1 MPEMDASQP
10 HVRSDELG
18 FEYSR
23 WLSSAPPGEEV
34 VISGMSGRL
43 PDSRN
48 IHEFRDNLF
57 SKTDMVNDDDRR
69 WKLDHPEVPQRSA
82 KIRNIDHLDAGYF
95 GVHHR
100 QANVMDPMMRVL
112 LETAVEAIMD
122 AGMNPSELESSRT
135 GVFTGVSWSDM
146 ENSTLVDVTER
157 QKFALTGYLRSLNV
171 HRVSYFLKLKG
182 PACIVDTACS
192 SSLNALD
199 LAFRAIRSGQCD
211 NAIISGSNLLLHP
224 GNTLQFFRLGVL
236 SSEGVC
242 RVFDQDANGYV
253 RGESIASIFLQKAKN
268 ARRIYAQIINTKVNS
283 DGFKEQGITFP
294 STLAQKQLMTE
305 IYDESGIHPSELSF
319 LEAHGTGTQ
328 VGDPQEVEAIDHVL
342 ARKRDKPLLVGSVKS
357 SIGHTEPASGVCSII
372 KVLIAMETGLIAP
385 NINLKQTKAGMEG
398 FEQGRLKVVL
408 DLTELEGDE
417 ALVGVNNFGFGGN
430 NCHTILKRFKKKKVD
445 GGIPKDDV
453 PRLVCVSGR
462 TEEAVL
468 SLLNDVNSRKLDA
481 EHVGLLH
488 QIYKKNIA
496 NHIYRGFTIAS
507 KNGPLKTSSKFFSFQ
522 HKPLYV
528 YFGQFE
534 RSFKLLGSY
543 LMHFPIFK
551 KTISRIDNILAT
563 KNVNISDAISK
574 DQIQEDNL
582 LGAIAVQAG
591 LVDVLKS
598 LELIPT
604 AVYGDSW
611 GKLVSAYYYDVITI
625 EETVLTVYKISQK
638 QSDFE
643 SNMLFDAIPEFKSLL
658 KSVTKRRDRYFCKT
672 PNLPNLEFRGHS
684 LSHETLLNM
693 PKNSLVLNVSDQQ
706 LDNKDVLLVEGNL
719 VNFLEVLGRLYECGH
734 NPQLHK
740 LYPEIVYPVS
750 RGTPMISPMVK
761 WDHDRSW
768 FTYKFTQFIASE
780 IEQMDYNVSNGYEE
794 FKHIAGHVIDG
805 RNLFPAAEYLH
816 LVWQTLAQSW
826 KLAVIDFPVVFENC
840 KFIRAVTMPKTGFIK
855 LFVTI
860 QRGCGNFEVV
870 HMDQVVVTGRVS
882 HCSNTVISGMF
893 KGIARCDIGASTG
906 LLKWEDNWTTFM
918 DNMLQMNILQVDSR
932 LLYVPVGIRKLTIDP
947 VKHHQIVESFKDK
960 ESLIP
965 VHVYKESNIIKS
977 GGIEIRGLTAKSI
990 SKKKPRWEPVLEKYE
1005 FVPNQESL
1013 DLSQLIRVNIQIILE
1028 NSLEN
1033 HFKAVELL
1041 EGSSELLLPLVCK
1054 VLDDVP
1060 VVTPDLIISTKTV
1073 LDPIP
1078 GVKIEQFVLTPESN
1092 LLLIVATKLLQN
1104 PISLKQV
1111 LNSLHPKGFVLTRE
1125 EVVFEIS
1132 DLDNI
1137 EVVTQYTT
1145 AKEKLIL
1152 FKKSEEKT
1160 VTKFVEVSSNN
1171 FEWLSQLQ
1179 DFVKSEA
1186 NVVVYGQNREPDGL
1200 IGLVNC
1206 LRREPEGHKVKCFLM
1221 MDETP
1226 DFDPELPF
1234 YGNQVRKNL
1243 AVNIYKSGKW
1253 GTYRHLLLEE
1263 LQEVECE
1270 YCFGDVS
1277 AKGDLSSMRWLEE
1290 PPIDESRL
1298 PETQVLIYNYYSA
1311 INFKD
1316 IMLAS
1321 GRISAEPGTN
1331 DRIEQKCV
1339 IGFEFAGLDP
1349 KGRRVMGIV
1358 DNRAI
1363 ATHVRG
1369 NSQFLW
1375 EVPES
1380 WSLEDAATIPVV
1392 YSTVMY
1398 ALLLVVDL
1406 KPKSTVLIHS
1416 GTGGI
1421 GLAALNVCLH
1431 HQFEIYVTVGT
1442 QDKRDYLRKHYPQI
1456 PESHIGNSRDT
1467 SFEEMIKAGTNNRGV
1482 DAVLNSLSEDKLRA
1496 SVRCLARGGRF
1507 LEIGKFDLANDS
1519 SLSLLLLER
1528 GASYHGI
1535 MLDQIFKN
1543 SAELKAKLVDAL
1555 YKGVRDGYV
1564 KPLPRVVFGRD
1575 ELVPAFKYM
1584 TTGKHIGKVL
1594 VKVRD
1599 EGGVR
1604 GVGPKRLF
1612 SALPRFNCDLTK
1624 SYVIIGGLG
1633 GVGLELADWLILRDA
1648 RKLVLVSRSGVQTGY
1663 QAQRIRLWRSYGV
1676 EVEIS
1681 TRDVTTK
1688 QGCLDLIREATEL
1701 GSIDAIFNL
1710 AVVLKDALLKDQ
1722 TDETFRLSLA
1732 PKARTTTYLDQITR
1746 EICPHLRY
1754 FVIFSSVSCG
1764 RGNAGQTNYGMA
1776 NSIMERICERRK
1788 RDGFP
1793 ALAIQWGAIGDV
1805 GLVAKMQKENKELVI
1820 GGTLQQKISSC
1831 LEVLDRFLK
1840 QDNPIVA
1847 SMLVA
1852 EKSNRSHGATSAVE
1866 AVANVLGIKDI
1877 KTVSQH
1883 ATLAELGMD
1892 SMMGTEVIQ
1901 LLEKEFEIYIT
1912 TKDVRSLN
1920 FAKLTEIESEKR
1932 NVGEE
1937 KSLNKTQQ
1945 GTDLLL
1951 QFIPDNQAD
1960 SRPIVKLSCEG
1971 QDNEGQT
1978 VLVFPGIEGVFT
1990 LLEGLVKSLQARVLG
2005 VQYSYQEPEISVE
2018 EIAKTSLPHIE
2029 ENISKDESL
2038 TLIGYSF
2045 GVSVCLE
2052 VLSLLENRGYSGKV
2066 ISIDGSPTY
2075 IRSSVLNS
2083 VPGDTEAEF
2092 QTNLLYKI
2100 LAVLIP
2106 VDLLAPYK
2114 EKFLK
2119 CSDLDERCDL
2129 ALTLIPSE
2137 VVDRQK
2143 LDKQAMVALYKRF
2156 KAALNYEFCH
2166 DKIRSKAYLF
2176 KAKYPIV
2183 NEDEDYH
2190 LSMVFEHSVQVATVD
2205 GDHVTMLNQSELIKD
2220 INKLIA
2226 CVDDI

>member
-1 MPEMDASQP
+1 MNASQP
-10 HVRSDELG
+10 HARSDEPD

-23 WLSSAPPGEEV
+23 WLSSAAPGEEV

-100 QANVMDPMMRVL
+100 QANHMDPRMRVL
-112 LETAVEAIMD
+112 LETAVEAIID
-122 AGMNPSELESSRT
+122 AGMNPSELEGSRT
-135 GVFTGVSWSDM
+135 GVFTGSCCSDM
-146 ENSTLVDVTER
+146 KKTILMGVTEP
-157 QKFALTGYLRSLNV
+157 QNFGLTGYLRSMNA

-182 PACIVDTACS
+182 PACNVDTACS
-192 SSLNALD
+192 GSLNALD
-199 LAFRAIRSGQCD
+199 VAFRAIRSGQCD
-211 NAIISGSNLLLHP
+211 NAIVSGSNLILHP
-224 GNTLQFFRLGVL
+224 WITLQFFQLGVL
-236 SSEGVC
+236 SKDGVC
-242 RVFDQDANGYV
+242 RVFDQDASGYV
-253 RGESIASIFLQKAKN
+253 KGEAIASIFLQKTKN
-268 ARRIYAQIINTKVNS
+268 ARRIYEQIINIKVNS

-294 STLAQKQLMTE
+294 STLTQQLLMTE

-328 VGDPQEVEAIDHVL
+328 VGDPQEVEAIDQAL

-385 NINLKQTKAGMEG
+385 NIHLKQIKAGMKG
-398 FEQGRLKVVL
+398 FEQGRMKVVL

-417 ALVGVNNFGFGGN
+417 AIVGVNNFGFGGN
-430 NCHTILKRFKKKKVD
+430 NCHAVLKRFKKKKID

-468 SLLNDVNSRKLDA
+468 SLLNDVNSRKLDG

-488 QIYKKNIA
+488 QIYKKKFA

-507 KNGPLKTSSKFFSFQ
+507 KNGPLRTSSKFFSFQ

-534 RSFKLLGSY
+534 RSFKLLGSC

-551 KTISRIDNILAT
+551 NTISRIDNILAT
-563 KNVNISDAISK
+563 KNVSILDSILK
-574 DQIQEDNL
+574 DQIQEDNI
-582 LGAIAVQAG
+582 LGAIVVQAG

-611 GKLVSAYYYDVITI
+611 GKIVSDYYYDLITI
-625 EETVLTVYKISQK
+625 EETVLTAYKISQ
-638 QSDFE
+638 E
-643 SNMLFDAIPEFKSLL
+643 PSNVHFDGIVKFNSLL
-658 KSVTKRRDRYFCKT
+658 KSGPKRQDRYFSKT
-672 PNLPNLEFRGHS
+672 PNLQNLELRGHS
-684 LSHETLLNM
+684 LIHEPLFKM
-693 PKNSLVLNVSDQQ
+693 PKNALVLNVSDQQ
-706 LDNKDVLLVEGNL
+706 LDNKDVWLLEGNL

-740 LYPEIVYPVS
+740 LYSEIVYPVS

-761 WDHDRSW
+761 WVHDKSW
-768 FTYKFTQFIASE
+768 FAYKYTHLIASDA
-780 IEQMDYNVSNGYEE
+780 EQMDYHVSNDYEE
-794 FKHIAGHVIDG
+794 FKHIAGHVVDG
-805 RNLFPAAEYLH
+805 RNLVPAMEYLR
-816 LVWQTLAQSW
+816 LVWQTFAQSRR
-826 KLAVIDFPVVFENC
+826 LLVNNLPVIFENC
-840 KFIRAVTMPKTGFIK
+840 KFIRAVTIPKNGLVK
-855 LFVTI
+855 LIITI
-860 QRGCGNFEVV
+860 QRGTGNFEV
-870 HMDQVVVTGRVS
+870 MDKDAVVVTGRIS
-882 HCSNTVISGMF
+882 HCSNMSQEQINLEPHVLNTEDPTLILEQDEIYKKLNLQGYNYRQDRQCL
-893 KGIARCDIGASTG
+893 GIARCDIGASTG
-906 LLKWEDNWTTFM
+906 LIKWEDNWTAFM
-918 DNMLQMNILQVDSR
+918 DKMLQMKAIQIESK
-932 LLYVPVGIRKLTIDP
+932 LLYVAVGLRKLTIDP
-947 VKHHQIVESFKDK
+947 LKHNQIVESFKDK

-977 GGIEIRGLTAKSI
+977 GGIEFRGITAMPI
-990 SKKKPRWEPVLEKYE
+990 SKKKPRLEPVLEKYQ
-1005 FVPNQESL
+1005 FVPNQGSL
-1013 DLSQLIRVNIQIILE
+1013 DLSQLIRINIQIILE
-1028 NSLEN
+1028 NSRETE
-1033 HFKAVELL
+1033 FKAVELM
-1041 EGSSELLLPLVCK
+1041 EGSDELLLPLVCK

-1060 VVTPDLIISTKTV
+1060 VVTPDLTVSTKTV

-1078 GVKIEQFVLTPESN
+1078 GVKIEQFVLTPQSN

-1104 PISLKQV
+1104 PTSLKQV

-1125 EVVFEIS
+1125 EVEFEIS

-1137 EVVTQYTT
+1137 EVVTEYKT

-1152 FKKSEEKT
+1152 FKKSEEKID
-1160 VTKFVEVSSNN
+1160 TKFVEVSSNN
-1171 FEWLSQLQ
+1171 SEWLSELKTY
-1179 DFVKSEA
+1179 VKSEA
-1186 NVVVYGQNREPDGL
+1186 NVVVYAQNHEPDGL

-1206 LRREPEGHKVKCFLM
+1206 LRKESLGHKAKCFLM
-1221 MDETP
+1221 MDEAP
-1226 DFDPELPF
+1226 DFDPQLPF
-1234 YGNQVRKNL
+1234 YGDQLRKNL
-1243 AVNIYKSGKW
+1243 AINIYKSGKW

-1270 YCFGDVS
+1270 HCFGDVS

-1290 PPIDESRL
+1290 SPIDESQL
-1298 PETQVLIYNYYSA
+1298 PESQVLIYNYYSA

-1321 GRISAEPGTN
+1321 SRISADPVMT
-1331 DRIEQKCV
+1331 DRIEQKCL

-1358 DNRAI
+1358 DSRAI

-1369 NSQFLW
+1369 DSQFLW
-1375 EVPES
+1375 AVPES

-1406 KPKSTVLIHS
+1406 QPKSTILIHS

-1431 HQFEIYVTVGT
+1431 YQFEVYVTVGT

-1467 SFEEMIKAGTNNRGV
+1467 SFEEMIKVGTNNRGV

-1507 LEIGKFDLANDS
+1507 LEIGKFDLVNDS
-1519 SLSLLLLER
+1519 SLNLFLLER

-1535 MLDQIFKN
+1535 MLDRIFKN
-1543 SAELKAKLVDAL
+1543 AKELKVKLVDTL
-1555 YKGVRDGYV
+1555 YKGIHDGYV
-1564 KPLPRVVFGRD
+1564 KPLPRVVFARD

-1584 TTGKHIGKVL
+1584 TAGKHIGKVM

-1599 EGGVR
+1599 EGDVR
-1604 GVGPKRLF
+1604 GVGPNRLF
-1612 SALPRFNCDLTK
+1612 PALPRFNCDLTK

-1633 GVGLELADWLILRDA
+1633 GFGLELADWLILRDA
-1648 RKLVLVSRSGVQTGY
+1648 RKLVLVSRSGVKTGY
-1663 QAQRIRLWRSYGV
+1663 QAQKIRLWRSYGV
-1676 EVEIS
+1676 EIEIS
-1681 TRDVTTK
+1681 TRNVTTK

-1710 AVVLKDALLKDQ
+1710 AVVPKDALLEDQ
-1722 TDETFRLSLA
+1722 TEETFRLSLA

-1754 FVIFSSVSCG
+1754 FVIFFSVSCS

-1820 GGTLQQKISSC
+1820 GGTLQQSISSC

-1840 QDNPIVA
+1840 QDNTIVS

-1852 EKSNRSHGATSAVE
+1852 EKRNRSHGATSAVE
-1866 AVANVLGIKDI
+1866 AVANGL
-1877 KTVSQH
+1877 TVGWWKEERRSSDH
-1883 ATLAELGMD
+1883 HR
-1892 SMMGTEVIQ
+1892 EVGRVQ
-1901 LLEKEFEIYIT
+1901 
-1912 TKDVRSLN
+1912 
-1920 FAKLTEIESEKR
+1920 
-1932 NVGEE
+1932 
-1937 KSLNKTQQ
+1937 
-1945 GTDLLL
+1945 
-1951 QFIPDNQAD
+1951 IPAGWVIHGC
-1960 SRPIVKLSCEG
+1960 RV
-1971 QDNEGQT
+1971 
-1978 VLVFPGIEGVFT
+1978 VLVLCRPERRKERKRWAWVTGEST
-1990 LLEGLVKSLQARVLG
+1990 P
-2005 VQYSYQEPEISVE
+2005 EPRR
-2018 EIAKTSLPHIE
+2018 T
-2029 ENISKDESL
+2029 
-2038 TLIGYSF
+2038 T
-2045 GVSVCLE
+2045 
-2052 VLSLLENRGYSGKV
+2052 
-2066 ISIDGSPTY
+2066 
-2075 IRSSVLNS
+2075 
-2083 VPGDTEAEF
+2083 
-2092 QTNLLYKI
+2092 
-2100 LAVLIP
+2100 
-2106 VDLLAPYK
+2106 
-2114 EKFLK
+2114 
-2119 CSDLDERCDL
+2119 
-2129 ALTLIPSE
+2129 
-2137 VVDRQK
+2137 
-2143 LDKQAMVALYKRF
+2143 
-2156 KAALNYEFCH
+2156 
-2166 DKIRSKAYLF
+2166 
-2176 KAKYPIV
+2176 
-2183 NEDEDYH
+2183 
-2190 LSMVFEHSVQVATVD
+2190 
-2205 GDHVTMLNQSELIKD
+2205 
-2220 INKLIA
+2220 
-2226 CVDDI
+2226 